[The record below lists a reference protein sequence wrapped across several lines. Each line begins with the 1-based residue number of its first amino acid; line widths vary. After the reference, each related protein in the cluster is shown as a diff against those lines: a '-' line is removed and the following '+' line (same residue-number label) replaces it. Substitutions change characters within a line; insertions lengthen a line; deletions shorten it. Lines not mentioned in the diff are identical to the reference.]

1 MILEVQNANTTTVM
15 TFIPSQSGTYTL
27 NLNFVGDTRIDTYL
41 YLVDPYSTNLCMYND
56 DGGGNLQAKITA
68 NLIAGRRYFIVSC
81 PRTMSTSSAY
91 LLLTVTRV
99 S

>member
-1 MILEVQNANTTTVM
+1 MQNAK
-15 TFIPSQSGTYTL
+15 
-27 NLNFVGDTRIDTYL
+27 NFTYL

-56 DGGGNLQAKITA
+56 DGGGNLQAKITE